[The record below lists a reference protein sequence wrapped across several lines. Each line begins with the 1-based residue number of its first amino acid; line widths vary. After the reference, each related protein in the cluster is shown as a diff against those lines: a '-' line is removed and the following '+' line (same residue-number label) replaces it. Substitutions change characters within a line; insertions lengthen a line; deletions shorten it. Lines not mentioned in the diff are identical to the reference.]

1 MRQKAGRGKNYTM
14 RTTTEILEEIG
25 RFTPENGNWLGLEV
39 LLAEL
44 WKSRPSQEWVNPLLA
59 VFERFPDEDGA
70 GVMWSIIHGLETIEG
85 YEPILEES
93 AQARPTWLKSAM
105 LKRIANAKKHAPN
118 Q

>member
-1 MRQKAGRGKNYTM
+1 M
-14 RTTTEILEEIG
+14 RTTTEILEEIC
-25 RFTPENGNWLGLEV
+25 RFTPEHGNWLRLEA

-44 WKSRPSQEWVNPLLA
+44 WKSPPSREWVLPLLT

-93 AQARPTWLKSAM
+93 AQARPTWLKSVM
-105 LKRIANAKKHAPN
+105 LKRIANAKKHDPN